1 MTTMYLFLVLVVP
14 TLLIG
19 VYAQMRIS
27 SAYKKNSR
35 IPSRGRITGAE
46 AAEAVM
52 NRAGIYDVQIMKTRG
67 HLTDHYDPVRKRL
80 VLSEENFNGTSLA
93 ALGVACHEAGH
104 ALQHKVGYAAL
115 KARMTLVP
123 VTQIASQ
130 LLPIAMFGGLFF
142 GGPGR
147 VMIILGIAC
156 YLVLT
161 IFQLVTLPVEFDA
174 SRRAKQE
181 LVGLGI
187 LQADE
192 MPGVNET
199 LNAAAFT
206 YVAAFLTALMN
217 LIFLIALRG
226 RT

>member
-1 MTTMYLFLVLVVP
+1 MYLILILIVP
-14 TLLIG
+14 TFLLG
-19 VYAQMRIS
+19 LYARARIAG
-27 SAYKKNSR
+27 AYKKNSR
-35 IPSRGRITGAE
+35 IQSRGRITGAE
-46 AAEAVM
+46 AARAVM
-52 NRAGIYDVQIMKTRG
+52 DHAAIDDVEIITTRG

-104 ALQHKVGYAAL
+104 AIQHKVGYAAL

-130 LLPIAMFGGLFF
+130 ILPIAMFSGLFF
-142 GGPGR
+142 GGTGR

-161 IFQLVTLPVEFDA
+161 LFQLVTLPVEFDA
-174 SRRAKQE
+174 SRRAKQQ
-181 LVGLGI
+181 LAGLGI
-187 LQADE
+187 VEPDE
-192 MPGVNET
+192 MPGVSET

-206 YVAAFLTALMN
+206 YVAAFITAVMN
-217 LIFLIALRG
+217 LVYLIALRG
-226 RT
+226 RH